1 MKLKYKFK
9 NKYHNITYKVYE
21 TENGIKVLHLDNP
34 ATVEFDFSILFKAG
48 TSFEEKENV
57 PHGTAHFLE
66 HMLLNPNKTF
76 KTKEEI
82 NKFEQGNKTRPAV
95 NTNANTTRKNIY
107 ITSNSNQKGYMR
119 SLERVESIL
128 EFPKRKFALQMEKE
142 RGIILAEKSR
152 KLKKEKDPGIK
163 SLEFLFNN
171 NQKEFTYD
179 ILGEEKDIK
188 RIGIDDLDKYFQSR
202 FITGNCVFAIQSKG
216 ELNNRTKN
224 KLEKISK
231 KIPSGKE
238 DIPRKPEI
246 KNNWKVGC
254 FNDDRANGISLS
266 FMYFDKAQSKIDYKM
281 NVVKFLTNK
290 LLDWIAFDVLR
301 EKKSLIYNF
310 SPFRAGGLSFYYDIF
325 GFDFTTDKER
335 VLTTLNELYT
345 IMYDYSFHFLRS
357 KKGKEWF
364 DDEISRF
371 VFPRSIRF
379 SNDLAEYDASSI
391 IEGKEIFN
399 DNKSVK
405 AAKNIIIEDIRK
417 YLEEMIN
424 IPPHIWVEG
433 SIDEKEIKDI
443 INKSSFGKR
452 FNNI

>member
-152 KLKKEKDPGIK
+152 KLKKEKDP
-163 SLEFLFNN
+163 
-171 NQKEFTYD
+171 
-179 ILGEEKDIK
+179 
-188 RIGIDDLDKYFQSR
+188 
-202 FITGNCVFAIQSKG
+202 
-216 ELNNRTKN
+216 
-224 KLEKISK
+224 
-231 KIPSGKE
+231 
-238 DIPRKPEI
+238 
-246 KNNWKVGC
+246 
-254 FNDDRANGISLS
+254 
-266 FMYFDKAQSKIDYKM
+266 
-281 NVVKFLTNK
+281 
-290 LLDWIAFDVLR
+290 
-301 EKKSLIYNF
+301 
-310 SPFRAGGLSFYYDIF
+310 
-325 GFDFTTDKER
+325 
-335 VLTTLNELYT
+335 
-345 IMYDYSFHFLRS
+345 
-357 KKGKEWF
+357 
-364 DDEISRF
+364 
-371 VFPRSIRF
+371 
-379 SNDLAEYDASSI
+379 
-391 IEGKEIFN
+391 
-399 DNKSVK
+399 
-405 AAKNIIIEDIRK
+405 
-417 YLEEMIN
+417 
-424 IPPHIWVEG
+424 
-433 SIDEKEIKDI
+433 
-443 INKSSFGKR
+443 
-452 FNNI
+452 